1 LEDRHELIKIRLE
14 KLERLRSM
22 GINPYPYAFEV
33 TISAPEA
40 IESHKD
46 SENPE
51 KGDRHGLAG
60 RIDSIRSKGKVT
72 FAHLDDGDGKIQV
85 YLRRDQ
91 LGEEA
96 YEVVKLLDIG
106 DFIGVKGYL
115 FRTHVGEITMYAESL
130 TLLAK
135 SIRQLPI
142 VKEKVVENRK
152 VVYDKVEDKQL
163 RYRQR
168 YVDLVVNPEV
178 KKLFRTRAKIIANV
192 RNFLE
197 KRGFLEVE
205 TPVLQPIY
213 GGATASPF
221 TTHHKALNIRLF
233 LRISNELY
241 LKRLIIGGLNR
252 VYEFS
257 KDFRNEGLD
266 RKHNPEFTMLEF
278 YQAYADYYQMM
289 DLVEE
294 LISEAAREVLGGD
307 NSRCKWM
314 GQQIDFTT
322 PWPRRPMLEVL
333 SEAVGERL
341 IPGALDRERLAGLC
355 ARHGIETTPAMGTG
369 KLIDQ
374 LFSELVEPKLIDP
387 TFVIDYPV
395 ENSPLA
401 KRHRETPELTERFE
415 LIVSGM
421 ELVNAFSE
429 LNDPL
434 DQRSRFE
441 AQMQLR
447 DAGDEEAQVLDE
459 DFLRAM
465 EYGMPPAGGVG
476 IGIDRLVMLLTDSGS
491 IKDVI
496 FFPQM
501 RPE

>member
-1 LEDRHELIKIRLE
+1 MEDRHELVKIRLE
-14 KLERLRSM
+14 KLERLRAL
-22 GINPYPYAFEV
+22 GINPYPYAFEP
-33 TISAPEA
+33 TASAAGA
-40 IESHKD
+40 IESYED

-51 KGDRHGLAG
+51 QGRRLDLAG
-60 RIDSIRSKGKVT
+60 RILSIRGKGKVT
-72 FAHLDDGDGKIQV
+72 FAHLDDGEGKIQV

-91 LGEEA
+91 LGEES

-115 FRTHVGEITMYAESL
+115 FRTHAGEVTVYAESL

-142 VKEKVVENRK
+142 VKEKVVDDRK
-152 VVYDKVEDKQL
+152 VIYDKVDDKEL

-168 YVDLVVNPEV
+168 YVDLIVTPEV
-178 KKLFRTRAKIIANV
+178 KKVFRVRSRIIASM
-192 RNFLE
+192 RGFLDE
-197 KRGFLEVE
+197 RGFLEVE

-213 GGATASPF
+213 GGAAARPF
-221 TTHHKALNIRLF
+221 TTHHRALDTRLF

-266 RKHNPEFTMLEF
+266 RIHNPEFTMLEF

-294 LISEAAREVLGGD
+294 LISGTASQVLEGND
-307 NSRCKWM
+307 CRFEWM
-314 GQQIDFTT
+314 GQKIDLTA
-322 PWPRRPMLEVL
+322 PWPRRPMLELL

-341 IPGALDRERLAGLC
+341 DPGALERDRLESLC
-355 ARHGIETTPAMGTG
+355 AEHGIETAPAMGAG
-369 KLIDQ
+369 KLIDE
-374 LFSELVEPKLIDP
+374 LFSELVEPKLINP
-387 TFVIDYPV
+387 TFVTDYPV
-395 ENSPLA
+395 ETSPLA
-401 KRHRETPELTERFE
+401 KRHRHNPELTERFE
-415 LIVSGM
+415 LIVGGM

-441 AQMQLR
+441 AQMRLR
-447 DAGDEEAQVLDE
+447 DAGDEEAQVMDE

-465 EYGMPPAGGVG
+465 EYGMPPTGGVG
-476 IGIDRLVMLLTDSGS
+476 IGIDRIVMLLTDSSS

>member
-1 LEDRHELIKIRLE
+1 LEDRHELIKVRLK
-14 KLERLRSM
+14 KLERLRTM
-22 GINPYPYAFEV
+22 GVNPYPYAFET
-33 TISAPEA
+33 TISATGA
-40 IESHKD
+40 IDGYRD
-46 SENPE
+46 SKNPE
-51 KGDRHGLAG
+51 QGERHSLAG
-60 RIDSIRSKGKVT
+60 RIVSIRGKGKVT
-72 FAHLDDGDGKIQV
+72 FAHLDDAEGKIQL

-91 LGEEA
+91 LGETA

-115 FRTHVGEITMYAESL
+115 FRTHAGEITVYAESL

-135 SIRQLPI
+135 SIRPLPI
-142 VKEKVVENRK
+142 VKEKVVDDRK
-152 VVYDKVEDKQL
+152 VVYDKVEDKQF

-168 YVDLVVNPEV
+168 YVDLIVNPEV
-178 KKLFRTRAKIIANV
+178 KKVFRVRARIIANV
-192 RNFLE
+192 RSFLDQ
-197 KRGFLEVE
+197 RGFLEVE

-213 GGATASPF
+213 GGATARPF
-221 TTHHKALNIRLF
+221 TTHHKALDTRLY

-241 LKRLIIGGLNR
+241 LKRLIVGGLNR

-278 YQAYADYYQMM
+278 YQAYADYCQMM

-294 LISEAAREVLGGD
+294 MVSEAALGILQTGEM
-307 NSRCKWM
+307 RFEWQ
-314 GQQIDFTT
+314 GRQIDLAR
-322 PWPRRPMLEVL
+322 PWPRRPMLELL
-333 SEAVGERL
+333 SEAVGEKL
-341 IPGALDRERLAGLC
+341 IPGALERDRLAELC
-355 ARHGIETTPAMGTG
+355 AEREIEVTPAMGAG
-369 KLIDQ
+369 KLIDL
-374 LFSELVEPKLIDP
+374 LFGELVEPDLIDP

-395 ENSPLA
+395 ETSPLA
-401 KRHRETPELTERFE
+401 KRHREVPELTERFE
-415 LIVSGM
+415 LIVGGM

-434 DQRSRFE
+434 DQRGRFE
-441 AQMQLR
+441 AQMRLR

-459 DFLRAM
+459 DYLRAM
-465 EYGMPPAGGVG
+465 EYGMPPTGGVG
-476 IGIDRLVMLLTDSGS
+476 IGIDRLVMLLTDSSS